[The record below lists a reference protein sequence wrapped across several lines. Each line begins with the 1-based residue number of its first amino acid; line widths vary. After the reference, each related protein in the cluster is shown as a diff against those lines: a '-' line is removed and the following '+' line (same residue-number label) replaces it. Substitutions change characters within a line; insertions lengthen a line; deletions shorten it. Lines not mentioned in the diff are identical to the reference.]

1 MELTKNALC
10 KPVAYLTPS
19 HTVPHAP
26 RKTKVA
32 KNKSAAK
39 ASKLLIRTD
48 KRYIRTRTTSD
59 LLKIAEE
66 QTARIAQ
73 IKSLYYSVGIV
84 AEDETKAMS
93 CLLYRFKYCNPYY
106 NLLVHAFVEDNTYQ
120 AFFDLCWLLTREAEN
135 KSDYKQLYSNMQHEL
150 EEQTAVNR
158 RQKQKQ
164 AYKKLSID
172 EMDKELVA
180 DDDLHKVED
189 DMDLLIVL
197 DYIENVCTASQKKAL
212 QDYLFK
218 GKTMDNKQKKRIVKK
233 LKTEDFRILLKY

>member
-1 MELTKNALC
+1 MFQAKKAYSKT
-10 KPVAYLTPS
+10 VARLPQATP
-19 HTVPHAP
+19 PHRP
-26 RKTKVA
+26 TKVA
-32 KNKSAAK
+32 KNKS

-48 KRYIRTRTTSD
+48 KRYIRNRTVSD

-73 IKSLYYSVGIV
+73 IKGLYYSVGIV
-84 AEDETKAMS
+84 AEDEVKAMS

-106 NLLVHAFVEDNTYQ
+106 NLLVHTFIADNTYQ
-120 AFFDLCWLLTREAEN
+120 AFFDLCWLLTREAEDR
-135 KSDYKQLYSNMQHEL
+135 SDFKTLYSNMQREL

-180 DDDLHKVED
+180 EDEFCKVEEN
-189 DMDLLIVL
+189 MDLLLIL

-218 GKTMDNKQKKRIVKK
+218 GKTMDNKQKKRIIKK
-233 LKTEDFRILLKY
+233 LKTEDFKTLLKY

>member
-1 MELTKNALC
+1 MELRKNALC
-10 KPVAYLTPS
+10 KPVVHLAHRY
-19 HTVPHAP
+19 TVPHAP
-26 RKTKVA
+26 RKPKVA
-32 KNKSAAK
+32 KNKS

-66 QTARIAQ
+66 QTARISQ
-73 IKSLYYSVGIV
+73 LKSLYYNVGII

-106 NLLVHAFVEDNTYQ
+106 NLLVHAFVADNTYQ
-120 AFFDLCWLLTREAEN
+120 AFFDLCWLLTREARD
-135 KSDYKQLYSNMQHEL
+135 KSDFKTLYATMQYEL
-150 EEQTAVNR
+150 EQQTAVNR

-172 EMDKELVA
+172 EMDKDLVA
-180 DDDLHKVED
+180 TDEISKVEEN
-189 DMDLLIVL
+189 MDLLIIL
-197 DYIENVCTASQKKAL
+197 DYIENVCTSSQKKAL
-212 QDYLFK
+212 QNYLFK

-233 LKTEDFRILLKY
+233 LKTEDFRMLLKY

>member
-10 KPVAYLTPS
+10 KPGAHLTPS
-19 HTVPHAP
+19 HTVPPAAH
-26 RKTKVA
+26 KTKVA
-32 KNKSAAK
+32 KTKS

-48 KRYIRTRTTSD
+48 RRYIRTRTVSD

-73 IKSLYYSVGIV
+73 LKSLYYSVGIV

-106 NLLVHAFVEDNTYQ
+106 NLLVHAFIQDNTYQ
-120 AFFDLCWLLTREAEN
+120 AFFNLCWLLTREAEN
-135 KSDYKQLYSNMQHEL
+135 KSDFKQLYSNMQREL

-180 DDDLHKVED
+180 DDDLRKVEEN
-189 DMDLLIVL
+189 MDLLIIL
-197 DYIENVCTASQKKAL
+197 EYIENVCTASQKKAL

-218 GKTMDNKQKKRIVKK
+218 GKTMDNKQKKRIVQK

>member
-10 KPVAYLTPS
+10 KPVVHLTPS
-19 HTVPHAP
+19 HTVPAATRNP
-26 RKTKVA
+26 KVA
-32 KNKSAAK
+32 KTKS

-48 KRYIRTRTTSD
+48 KRYIRTRTVSD

-73 IKSLYYSVGIV
+73 LKSLYYSVGIV

-106 NLLVHAFVEDNTYQ
+106 NLLVHAFVADNTYQ
-120 AFFDLCWLLTREAEN
+120 AYFDLCWLLTREAED
-135 KSDYKQLYSNMQHEL
+135 KSDFKTLYYNMQHEL

-164 AYKKLSID
+164 AYRKLSID

-189 DMDLLIVL
+189 DMDLLIIL

-218 GKTMDNKQKKRIVKK
+218 GKTMDNKQKKRIVQK
-233 LKTEDFRILLKY
+233 LRTEDFRTLLKY

>member
-10 KPVAYLTPS
+10 KPVGHLA
-19 HTVPHAP
+19 HRHAVPHAP
-26 RKTKVA
+26 RKPKVA
-32 KNKSAAK
+32 KTQS

-48 KRYIRTRTTSD
+48 KRYIRTRTVSD

-84 AEDETKAMS
+84 AEDEIKAMS

-106 NLLVHAFVEDNTYQ
+106 NLLVHAFIVDNTYQ
-120 AFFDLCWLLTREAEN
+120 AYFDLCWLLTREA
-135 KSDYKQLYSNMQHEL
+135 KDKTDFKTLYANMQYEL
-150 EEQTAVNR
+150 EQQTAVNR

-172 EMDKELVA
+172 EMGKELIA
-180 DDDLHKVED
+180 EDDLHKVEE
-189 DMDLLIVL
+189 DMDLLIIL
-197 DYIENVCTASQKKAL
+197 DYIENVCTSSQKKAL

-218 GKTMDNKQKKRIVKK
+218 GKTMDNKQKKRIIKK
-233 LKTEDFRILLKY
+233 LKTEDFKMLLKY

>member
-1 MELTKNALC
+1 MELMKNALC
-10 KPVAYLTPS
+10 KPVVHLAHR
-19 HTVPHAP
+19 HTVPKAP

-32 KNKSAAK
+32 KNKNAAK
-39 ASKLLIRTD
+39 ASKLLVRTD
-48 KRYIRTRTTSD
+48 KRYIRRRTVSD

-106 NLLVHAFVEDNTYQ
+106 NLLVHTFIADNTYQ
-120 AFFDLCWLLTREAEN
+120 AFFDLCWLLTREAKD
-135 KSDYKQLYSNMQHEL
+135 KSDFKALYSNMQHEL
-150 EEQTAVNR
+150 EQQTAVNR

-172 EMDKELVA
+172 EMDKDLVA
-180 DDDLHKVED
+180 NDEISKVEEN
-189 DMDLLIVL
+189 MDLLIIL
-197 DYIENVCTASQKKAL
+197 EYIENVCTLSQKKAL

-218 GKTMDNKQKKRIVKK
+218 GKTMDNKQKKRIIKK
-233 LKTEDFRILLKY
+233 LKTEDFKMLLKY

>member
-10 KPVAYLTPS
+10 KPVAHLTHR
-19 HTVPHAP
+19 HTVPPAP
-26 RKTKVA
+26 RNPKVA
-32 KNKSAAK
+32 KAKS

-48 KRYIRTRTTSD
+48 KRYIRTRTVSD

-73 IKSLYYSVGIV
+73 LKSLYYSVGIV
-84 AEDETKAMS
+84 AEDEIKAMS

-106 NLLVHAFVEDNTYQ
+106 NLLVHAFVADNTYQ
-120 AFFDLCWLLTREAEN
+120 AFFDLCWLLVREAED
-135 KSDYKQLYSNMQHEL
+135 KADFKQLYSNMQREL

-189 DMDLLIVL
+189 DMDLLIIL
-197 DYIENVCTASQKKAL
+197 EYIENVCTASQKKAL
-212 QDYLFK
+212 QNYLFR
-218 GKTMDNKQKKRIVKK
+218 GKTMDNKQKKRIVQK